1 MLSRANSSSSPDTV
15 LRLVLAAVALGAWCA
30 LWLWGRSSFGHMML
44 HRTAHVPMAASSAAT
59 FALLF
64 VAGWTL
70 MTLAMM
76 LPSSLPLVLM
86 FHRLVGQRPSASWLV
101 TLLIAAYL
109 SVWAACGILLLLLNS
124 LLRGVVASLPWLA
137 ARPAIASAM
146 ILAIAGLYQFS
157 SLKYAC
163 LDKCRSPMSFLI
175 THWQGGNKSLQA
187 LRIGA
192 EHGLYCVG
200 CCWSLM
206 LLMFL
211 VSAGSLV
218 WMLLLGVVMAA
229 EKNLSW
235 GRRLSAP
242 LGAICLLGATL
253 LLISEVTV

>member
-1 MLSRANSSSSPDTV
+1 MAV
-15 LRLVLAAVALGAWCA
+15 VALGAWGA
-30 LWLWGRSSFGHMML
+30 LWLLGGSPYGHMLL
-44 HRTAHVPMAASSAAT
+44 HGASRLQTAAAFPIS
-59 FALLF
+59 FALVF

-76 LPSSLPLVLM
+76 LPTSLPLILM
-86 FHRLVGQRPSASWLV
+86 FHRMVSERPARPWLL

-109 SVWAACGILLLLLNS
+109 AVWAACGVLLLFLNS
-124 LLRGVVASLPWLA
+124 IVAIGIASLPSLA
-137 ARPAIASAM
+137 AGPVINSAI
-146 ILAIAGLYQFS
+146 ILTIAGLYQFS
-157 SLKYAC
+157 SLKFAC
-163 LDKCRSPMSFLI
+163 LDKCRSPMAFLI
-175 THWQGGNKSLQA
+175 TRWRGGNESFQA

-211 VSAGSLV
+211 VSAGSLA

-242 LGAICLLGATL
+242 LGLMFLLGAAA
-253 LLISEVTV
+253 LLITKMTA